1 MTQDLFNSRKLGICG
16 AFAVLLSGLAAGPAL
31 AAGDH
36 APCSPPA
43 LSQPFAAAG
52 DLNAYMLAP
61 GQAADNFDGSG
72 WTLTG
77 GAQIIT
83 TQLADGQTGQ
93 VLDLPS
99 GSQAVSPTFCVRS
112 NFPTARA
119 VVNDVTGNEGV
130 QVSVSNNRTGGA
142 TDNAGVLNPSQPGWT
157 ASNPFNTGASIVPGQ
172 QHVQFT
178 FTAAGTSSEYQ
189 IYNFYV
195 DPRMKG

>member
-1 MTQDLFNSRKLGICG
+1 MRKDLFNGRKLGICG

-31 AAGDH
+31 ADQNQ
-36 APCSPPA
+36 APCSVPQ

-61 GQAADNFDGSG
+61 GQAADNFNGSG
-72 WTLTG
+72 WTLSG
-77 GAQIIT
+77 GAQIVT

-99 GSQAVSPTFCVRS
+99 RSQAVSPTFCVRS

-119 VVNDVTGNEGV
+119 MVNAVTGNEGV
-130 QVSVSNNRTGGA
+130 QVSVSNNRTGGGA
-142 TDNAGVLNPSQPGWT
+142 IGVGVLKPSQPGWT
-157 ASNPFNTGASIVPGQ
+157 ISDPFDTGASTAFGQ
-172 QHVQFT
+172 QQVQFT

-189 IYNFYV
+189 VYDFYV

>member
-1 MTQDLFNSRKLGICG
+1 MTQDLFNSRKLGIGG

-31 AAGDH
+31 AANTQ
-36 APCSPPA
+36 APCSPPQ
-43 LSQPFAAAG
+43 LSQPFASAG
-52 DLNAYMLAP
+52 DLNSYMLAP
-61 GQAADNFDGSG
+61 GQAVDNFNGSG

-77 GAQIIT
+77 GAQIVT

-119 VVNDVTGNEGV
+119 IVTDVTGNEGV
-130 QVSVSNNRTGGA
+130 QVSVSNNRTGGGA
-142 TDNAGVLNPSQPGWT
+142 VGAGVLNPGQPGWT
-157 ASNPFNTGASIVPGQ
+157 VSDPVDTGASTAPGQ
-172 QHVQFT
+172 QQVQFT

-189 IYNFYV
+189 VYNFYV